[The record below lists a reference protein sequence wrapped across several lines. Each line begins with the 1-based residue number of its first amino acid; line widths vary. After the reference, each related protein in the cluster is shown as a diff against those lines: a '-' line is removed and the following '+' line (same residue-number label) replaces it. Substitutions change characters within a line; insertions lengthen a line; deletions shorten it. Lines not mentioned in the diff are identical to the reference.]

1 MPFFSILY
9 IRNFDLHFYFQIPQR
24 QTAGV
29 NGVANDA
36 PVTRSCTPPFQTTLC
51 IFEDLQ
57 ENFLFVST
65 LPSVS
70 AIKSGQMQ
78 ISTPGNGVAND
89 ASVTRSCPPFQASR
103 SSCGL
108 GGQVVFLV
116 HRRRKNFT
124 NKYPLSPWYIKY
136 VTTFP
141 FPHRQIPS
149 LFKPHLPALMI

>member
-9 IRNFDLHFYFQIPQR
+9 IRNFDLHFYFQIPER
-24 QTAGV
+24 QSAGI

-89 ASVTRSCPPFQASR
+89 ASVTRSCPPFQASH
-103 SSCGL
+103 SPCGT
-108 GGQVVFLV
+108 QVVFLV
-116 HRRRKNFT
+116 RRGRKKSPLFSLYYIICYNFSFFLID
-124 NKYPLSPWYIKY
+124 KFLAYSSP
-136 VTTFP
+136 TCQ
-141 FPHRQIPS
+141 H
-149 LFKPHLPALMI
+149 